1 MLEINTLPGMKET
14 SLLPMSA
21 GCLGLDFTALV
32 RALVTP
38 AIERFKSFSIRSRCW
53 LLAILNPP

>member
-21 GCLGLDFTALV
+21 GCVGLDFIHLV
-32 RALVTP
+32 EEMVKP
-38 AIERFKSFSIRSRCW
+38 AVQRLHAAQTSRKF
-53 LLAILNPP
+53 A